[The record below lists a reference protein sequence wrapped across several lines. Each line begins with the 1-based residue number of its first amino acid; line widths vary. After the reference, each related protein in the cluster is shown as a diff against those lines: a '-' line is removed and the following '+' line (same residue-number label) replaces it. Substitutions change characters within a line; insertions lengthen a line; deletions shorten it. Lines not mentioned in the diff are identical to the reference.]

1 MRWGVVITVAVLV
14 ALGFYI
20 ASPLIALY
28 RISSAVEAKD
38 AVALAERIDF
48 NAVKKSFR
56 KQIWVAYRELT
67 GKPAPLD
74 AMARR
79 FAGSVADPLVARLVT
94 VRALL
99 ELLGEGKIE
108 ANGKV
113 VHTRVPIDRSSL
125 DSVWRLWLNSDYLGR
140 DFYIYLPPDAQ
151 RTEQFQVHLRPIKWR
166 WTVVGVYLPEELR
179 KRLARELLEL
189 VRGSS
194 AAESEE

>member
-1 MRWGVVITVAVLV
+1 MRWGTVITVAVFV
-14 ALGFYI
+14 ALAFYI

-38 AVALAERIDF
+38 AVAVAERIDF

-79 FAGSVADPLVARLVT
+79 FAVSVADPLIARLMT

-99 ELLGEGKIE
+99 ELLGEGKIN

-113 VHTRVPIDRSSL
+113 VHTDRVPIDRGSFE
-125 DSVWRLWLNSDYLGR
+125 SVWRLWLNSDYRGR
-140 DFYIYLPPDAQ
+140 DFYIYLPPDAK
-151 RTEQFQVHLRPIKWR
+151 RTEQFQVHLRPSNWR
-166 WTVVGVYLPEELR
+166 WRVVGVLLPEELR

-194 AAESEE
+194 AADR